1 MSVIIYGEY
10 CEHLEQ
16 ENEILKKQIS
26 FLKAQLEYKSLGPPN
41 VLEDDDCTDGF
52 LL

>member
-16 ENEILKKQIS
+16 ENEILKKQVS
-26 FLKAQLEYKSLGPPN
+26 FLKTQLEYKSLGPPN
-41 VLEDDDCTDGF
+41 VLEDDDCKNGF